1 MRQYQQQGVQW
12 IISLY
17 ENGLNGIL
25 ADEMGLGKTAQ
36 ILTSFAALVAGGAK
50 GPFLVVAPLSVL
62 HSWAEQ
68 MDIFAPSLPRLIYYG
83 TNEERIALRE
93 QITRIQCFTE
103 AESTAQGHHEEKKNN
118 IEEKSRNRTNKA
130 CSFTERKVDRYPHL
144 QSLISE
150 VLAKPSPRD
159 VPFSKQRSSLLPV
172 TPPIQHSQFP
182 EKPIVTAGGSYRR
195 ADDSASVN
203 VNWRAGM
210 LSIMNF
216 PFNQPSIV
224 EPELTHLTEILNSVI
239 SQSSYNIK
247 KDYQNFIAKA
257 DQTDIYF
264 QSIHSSQP
272 PNSPPENATLR
283 MKRQKKRRLPVKPSE
298 ECALKTSKNVNVIQ
312 TGMPFGE
319 RGSEENASFLSAG
332 YSQQQD
338 TPNAVKP
345 LQSHRLEKAYSD
357 EVWGHLEDVINAVL
371 SPTDDD
377 NELEVGAPAQN
388 VSTTFSESYVAENG
402 ETQGATIV
410 TESGGSTLGTDL
422 KTAYPPRYLCPD
434 GVRED
439 KSSEKL
445 PFQLRC
451 EHYLRPTPV
460 KPEALPSDAC
470 EGGARHKDM
479 LTCPPP
485 TGASTTNTLS
495 PTVEL
500 PSPSLQA
507 KSVDSITARRSPGLK
522 QEPLFTKCLL
532 LALDREAHNPPL
544 PPACVNDAKENGRKT
559 RVFECH
565 AGDATNNP
573 CYFLSDCS
581 EGKNQN
587 KCLSSHKD
595 PNVHFAE
602 KQFVSVWELK
612 GSSKAESPNLSFK
625 VDKSFSSSPSRQ
637 LGASHQAEECA
648 ISGSS
653 QQLKCD
659 GQSES
664 DLSFKVK
671 ELMSTA
677 EQSVVTTDDSG
688 IDLPQT
694 LNQCRGELSSDKKAL
709 EVHREFVSVSAPQH
723 EPFFLN
729 RIADTSDVKNS
740 NMPHSAESGSF
751 PVVLTTYEVAIRD
764 SSFLERINFKVILFN
779 VLHTK
784 LLSTYFQALVVDE
797 AQRIKRASSKL
808 FQCLKGFDAD
818 IRLVVTGTPLQNN
831 ISELWSLL
839 HFILP
844 EIFSLG
850 TDFSVWFDPIGLV
863 EQVGR
868 DRLAAQEAEHALVT
882 NLRKVIRPFMLRRT
896 KSEAKV
902 FLPPKREVV
911 LRVNL
916 APIQKTLYDFVTD
929 TLRNEGILFVPKKQP
944 GGSIT
949 MLDKRNI
956 LPQSRRNA
964 PGTLAKEN
972 FRVSS
977 SDEKSKIEAEVKS
990 QPKRRVGRPRKINP
1004 PNAPADVDSGAYSSS
1019 AVNSDV
1025 EKFLPK
1031 VADPQDNPYDFEFLP
1046 EVMRSNR
1053 LMLLRRIVNH
1063 PYLAIEPPKEFYS
1076 TPSPQR
1082 NSSQEG
1088 EDDEAVSSNRLE
1100 LLLSASGKMR
1110 LLDKLLQELLADGHK
1125 GLPQE
1130 LRQLLLVIPLKSTST
1145 VLPILSPQTLI
1156 FSQFTMAL
1164 DMIEELLKFRKW
1176 EWVRLDGAMR
1186 FETRQTAVH
1195 RFNTTT
1201 AAELPIFLLSTRAGG
1216 LGLNLQAAADT
1227 VIIHDSDWN
1236 PQLDLQAQDRFV
1248 IPCHRIGQEKPVLVL
1263 RLVSAGT
1270 IEEAIYARALAK
1282 RGLERLLLYKNTTL
1296 TGSTDFLEL
1305 DGSISDEFDSVPMAN
1320 KSTFKINQASGKGLS
1335 ANESSGSKDAF
1346 DLMQL
1351 LDAPEQATEPTIDAE
1366 TISDAELKR
1375 ILSREFDDQQI
1386 PNASED
1392 NTGAN
1397 VLEPRKSLPSGDS
1410 PELTTHGMAELCAN
1424 NSNGRAFPES
1434 EAKAK
1439 VTNLNCYS
1447 DRRRR
1452 ISAKLATDPGTRS
1465 RSSRKLTCKSPIAK
1479 EYIHSAK
1486 RSRVHRSP
1494 ESQISP
1500 DSSSLARGSESTRVD
1515 SISDLV
1521 QESQKMVVFS
1531 ACSDAKNPPAQLL
1544 RRSSRSPVTHL
1555 LGFSGVNSFASSDDT
1570 EPAAAAVGRKSIT
1583 RPASRRWLPNQP
1595 HNVTSVSQRLLRSG
1609 MTLRQASENPCSS
1622 TSIVEVVKTTKAP
1635 LRHTFPRQVLPLKSS
1650 ATADLKKSG
1659 NCDLAPRCSR
1669 ISQLSTGEHNTVSQV
1684 SMSTGLR
1691 HCTGLSRSFKS
1702 LEDRTILFSKFKP
1715 PALRC
1720 NQKKGPLLLPKP
1732 KLLADE
1738 VEE

>member
-1 MRQYQQQGVQW
+1 MPKKMAEKHGFSSV
-12 IISLY
+12 
-17 ENGLNGIL
+17 
-25 ADEMGLGKTAQ
+25 MLGMQPITP
-36 ILTSFAALVAGGAK
+36 V
-50 GPFLVVAPLSVL
+50 
-62 HSWAEQ
+62 
-68 MDIFAPSLPRLIYYG
+68 IFSAIV
-83 TNEERIALRE
+83 LRE
-93 QITRIQCFTE
+93 
-103 AESTAQGHHEEKKNN
+103 
-118 IEEKSRNRTNKA
+118 
-130 CSFTERKVDRYPHL
+130 
-144 QSLISE
+144 
-150 VLAKPSPRD
+150 
-159 VPFSKQRSSLLPV
+159 
-172 TPPIQHSQFP
+172 
-182 EKPIVTAGGSYRR
+182 
-195 ADDSASVN
+195 
-203 VNWRAGM
+203 
-210 LSIMNF
+210 
-216 PFNQPSIV
+216 
-224 EPELTHLTEILNSVI
+224 
-239 SQSSYNIK
+239 
-247 KDYQNFIAKA
+247 
-257 DQTDIYF
+257 
-264 QSIHSSQP
+264 
-272 PNSPPENATLR
+272 
-283 MKRQKKRRLPVKPSE
+283 
-298 ECALKTSKNVNVIQ
+298 
-312 TGMPFGE
+312 
-319 RGSEENASFLSAG
+319 
-332 YSQQQD
+332 
-338 TPNAVKP
+338 
-345 LQSHRLEKAYSD
+345 
-357 EVWGHLEDVINAVL
+357 
-371 SPTDDD
+371 
-377 NELEVGAPAQN
+377 
-388 VSTTFSESYVAENG
+388 
-402 ETQGATIV
+402 
-410 TESGGSTLGTDL
+410 
-422 KTAYPPRYLCPD
+422 
-434 GVRED
+434 
-439 KSSEKL
+439 
-445 PFQLRC
+445 
-451 EHYLRPTPV
+451 
-460 KPEALPSDAC
+460 
-470 EGGARHKDM
+470 
-479 LTCPPP
+479 
-485 TGASTTNTLS
+485 
-495 PTVEL
+495 
-500 PSPSLQA
+500 
-507 KSVDSITARRSPGLK
+507 
-522 QEPLFTKCLL
+522 
-532 LALDREAHNPPL
+532 
-544 PPACVNDAKENGRKT
+544 
-559 RVFECH
+559 
-565 AGDATNNP
+565 
-573 CYFLSDCS
+573 
-581 EGKNQN
+581 KNQN

-664 DLSFKVK
+664 DLSCKVK

-764 SSFLERINFKVILFN
+764 SSFLERINFK
-779 VLHTK
+779 
-784 LLSTYFQALVVDE
+784 ALVVDE

-1125 GLPQE
+1125 
-1130 LRQLLLVIPLKSTST
+1130 
-1145 VLPILSPQTLI
+1145 TLI

-1164 DMIEELLKFRKW
+1164 DMIEELLKVRKW

-1236 PQLDLQAQDRFV
+1236 PQLDLQAQDR
-1248 IPCHRIGQEKPVLVL
+1248 CHRIGQEKPVLVL

-1479 EYIHSAK
+1479 EDIHSAK

-1555 LGFSGVNSFASSDDT
+1555 LGVSGVNSFASSDNT

-1583 RPASRRWLPNQP
+1583 RPASRRGLPNQP
-1595 HNVTSVSQRLLRSG
+1595 PNVTPVSQRLLRSG

-1720 NQKKGPLLLPKP
+1720 NPKKGPLLLPKP